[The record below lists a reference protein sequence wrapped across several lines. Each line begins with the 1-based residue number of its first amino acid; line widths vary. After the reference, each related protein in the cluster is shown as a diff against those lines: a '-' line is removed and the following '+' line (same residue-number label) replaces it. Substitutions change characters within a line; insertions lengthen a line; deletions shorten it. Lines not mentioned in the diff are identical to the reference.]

1 MQFIFYGSVLLVA
14 SGLFTIFSLKKRL
27 RRERKQKELI
37 LHATEVACHTE
48 NFKQAI
54 YSYLNILCEE
64 FDWPIGHIYR
74 VNPMDNAQLDSTLIW
89 TVKDYKK
96 TEEFYEICKK
106 YPIHSG
112 LDLPGKIFQSGNYD
126 WIENTRLNENELP
139 RLKAC
144 FSKHIQS
151 GFGIPIKYK
160 EQVIAVFEFFDFK
173 PRKFDQHQV
182 KLAQVFGK
190 QLGQIYSRRLISSAT
205 KAAEKRFNLAM
216 EAAKIGVYDWNS
228 QTDKIIWNDTM
239 FRLFDI
245 EKKIF
250 DNSYLGTIN
259 QIIPE
264 DSIKID
270 QHVKSAV
277 FNKENFI
284 EDEFRI
290 RTRKGLIR
298 FLWAQARLDYNEKG
312 QLSRLTG
319 VCQDITE
326 RRNAEKNAEIY
337 LEKLTTI
344 NAKLQKQ
351 NHEIQG
357 FYQTASHELKT
368 PLTAVSE
375 FIGIILDGI
384 AGPLNE
390 AQMEF
395 LSIAKKNC
403 SLMTLY
409 INDLLDV
416 SRLDTGKMSIHFQPT
431 EFKVVVDHAIKSYL
445 SALQQKNISLK
456 ICIPD
461 ELPKIHADEQRILQ
475 VMSNLIS
482 NAIKFTD
489 EQGTITI
496 EAKENLAQPDRISIS
511 VTDTGCGIP
520 QKDIHF
526 IFERLYQVKN
536 SKSLSN
542 AGLGLGLSIC
552 KQLINLHGGD
562 ITVNSV
568 LDQGST
574 FTFTLPLSQQL
585 TIKNTAVIQEK
596 GI

>member
-1 MQFIFYGSVLLVA
+1 MQYIFYASVLLIA
-14 SGLFTIFSLKKRL
+14 SGLYALFSLKKRL
-27 RRERKQKELI
+27 RLEKKQKELI

-64 FDWPIGHIYR
+64 LDWPIGHIYR
-74 VNPMDNAQLDSTLIW
+74 VNQLDHSQLDSTLIW

-96 TEEFYEICKK
+96 TEELYEICKK
-106 YPIHSG
+106 YPVHLG
-112 LDLPGKIFQSGNYD
+112 LDLPGRIFQTGNYYWVED
-126 WIENTRLNENELP
+126 INKSEHPLP

-144 FSKHIQS
+144 HSNYIQS
-151 GFGIPIKYK
+151 CFGIPIKYK

-173 PRKFDQHQV
+173 PRKFNHHHI
-182 KLAQVFGK
+182 KLAQVFSK

-216 EAAKIGVYDWNS
+216 EAARIGVYDWNS
-228 QTDKIIWNDTM
+228 HTNKVIWNDTM
-239 FRLFDI
+239 FKLFDI
-245 EKKIF
+245 EKKMF
-250 DNSYLGTIN
+250 NNSYLGTISH
-259 QIIPE
+259 IIPE
-264 DSIKID
+264 DAVKID
-270 QHVKSAV
+270 LHVKSAV

-290 RTRKGLIR
+290 RTKKGLIR

-312 QLSRLTG
+312 HLSRLTG

-344 NAKLQKQ
+344 NATLQKQ
-351 NHEIQG
+351 NFEIQG

-368 PLTAVSE
+368 PLTAVNE

-390 AQMEF
+390 AQTEF

-409 INDLLDV
+409 VNDLLDV
-416 SRLDTGKMSIHFQPT
+416 SRLDTGKMSILLQPT
-431 EFKVVVDHAIKSYL
+431 VFKHVLEQAIKSSS
-445 SALQQKNISLK
+445 SAIEQKNISVR
-456 ICIPD
+456 INIPD
-461 ELPKIHADEQRILQ
+461 TLPKIHADQQRILQ
-475 VMSNLIS
+475 VMTNLLS
-482 NAIKFTD
+482 NAIKFTNNN
-489 EQGTITI
+489 GAITI
-496 EAKENLAQPDRISIS
+496 EAKEHPTQPDRINIS
-511 VTDTGCGIP
+511 VSDTGCGIP
-520 QKDIHF
+520 EKDIHF
-526 IFERLYQVKN
+526 IFERLYQGKN
-536 SKSLSN
+536 AKSASN

-568 LDQGST
+568 VDQGST
-574 FTFTLPLSQQL
+574 FTFSLPMSQQQPI
-585 TIKNTAVIQEK
+585 TNGTKIVIT
-596 GI
+596 